1 VSVKNLIIKPDFSE
15 QLGDIMI
22 WGLIRVMPGYLMD
35 ICRCFVWIKINI
47 REFGD

>member
-22 WGLIRVMPGYLMD
+22 WGLIRVMPGDLMD
-35 ICRCFVWIKINI
+35 KGVL
-47 REFGD
+47 FGLKLI